1 MRGTDGRR
9 VACIGMVTALQ
20 MLSSE
25 AWCTGEHSN
34 AAGEA
39 VKQIHKFI
47 GASLYLVAHRRHMVP
62 RSAGG
67 ICDFGRLGGHWTNS
81 SKSTGNGDLQWQV
94 FERSCQLQTKLLHEA
109 EGSEVDTSPKLCG
122 AGLAIQTVYQGIL
135 PCTS

>member
-20 MLSSE
+20 MLGSE

-47 GASLYLVAHRRHMVP
+47 GASLLACRYLVGEHMW
-62 RSAGG
+62 
-67 ICDFGRLGGHWTNS
+67 LT
-81 SKSTGNGDLQWQV
+81 
-94 FERSCQLQTKLLHEA
+94 
-109 EGSEVDTSPKLCG
+109 
-122 AGLAIQTVYQGIL
+122 
-135 PCTS
+135 